1 MTDKANWRL
10 FDFVSHQLE
19 HSPIEKSIC
28 DRIGGEDRS
37 FSTREIE
44 DISNQVANALLSLDL
59 QKGDRIG
66 MVVNENRCEFLLLDL
81 GIQKAGLVS
90 VPFYPTL
97 SIGEFSYILKDSNCK
112 AIFFGSGELG
122 EKMRAA
128 NESAGTLQY
137 FYAFDSD
144 HPTEEHWQSLWSDA
158 PTAFP
163 NVEIS
168 SESLATLI
176 YTSGT
181 TGKPKGVMISH
192 RNIVS
197 NVIDV
202 CKHLPVDR
210 GTTVISFLPLSHVM
224 ERVASFTYLY
234 QGVSVHYCATDQL
247 GGPDGALQRVK
258 PNFFT
263 CVPRLLEK
271 IYEKIYARGQSLTG
285 LKKKLFFWSLSLADS
300 YEYGMSVRGI
310 DRMKWWIA
318 DRLVFSK
325 WRAALGNR
333 VVGIVT
339 GSAPCPVKILR
350 TFCAAGIPIREGYGL
365 TESATVIT
373 VNRYGA
379 GDAKMGTVG
388 PTIDRVHIRIDDSD
402 TTYGPDEGEIW
413 ASGPSIMMGYYN
425 KPEETARTLKEK
437 DGRTW
442 LLTGDIGRII
452 TENGVSY
459 LKITDRKKELLKT
472 SAGKYIA
479 PAPIESR
486 LKEHSLVEQA
496 MVVGDGKKYASVV
509 ISIAI
514 PILQEHCLQQS
525 IPYES
530 AEKCV
535 SNEKVIATYAAIVDE
550 VNADLARH
558 EQIKRFTLVPDL
570 WVPVK
575 VDGSTSELT
584 PTLKIKRRVLMKKY
598 QADIE
603 AMYD

>member
-10 FDFVSHQLE
+10 FDFVSHQLTQ
-19 HSPIEKSIC
+19 SPIEKAIC

-37 FSTREIE
+37 FSTQQIE
-44 DISNQVANALLSLDL
+44 DISNQVANGLLSLNL
-59 QKGDRIG
+59 KSGDRIG
-66 MVVNENRCEFLLLDL
+66 LVVNENRCEFLLLDL

-97 SIGEFSYILKDSNCK
+97 STGEFAYILKDSNCK

-122 EKMRAA
+122 DKMRAA
-128 NESAGTLQY
+128 NDIAKTLQY
-137 FYAFDSD
+137 FFAFDSD
-144 HPTEEHWQSLWSDA
+144 HPTEKHWQSLWSKA
-158 PTAFP
+158 PATSP
-163 NVEIS
+163 NLEIS
-168 SESLATLI
+168 AESLATLI

-181 TGKPKGVMISH
+181 TGHPKGVMISH
-192 RNIVS
+192 RNIAS

-202 CKHLPVDR
+202 CKHLPVQK
-210 GTTVISFLPLSHVM
+210 GSTVISFLPLSHVM

-234 QGVSVHYCATDQL
+234 QCVSVHYCATDQL
-247 GGPDGALQRVK
+247 GGPEGALQRVQ

-271 IYEKIYARGQSLTG
+271 IYEKIYTKGQSLTG
-285 LKKKLFFWSLSLADS
+285 LKKKLFFWSLSLAES
-300 YEYGMSVRGI
+300 YEYGMSVKGV

-339 GSAPCPVKILR
+339 GSAPCPDKILR
-350 TFCAAGIPIREGYGL
+350 VFCAAGIPIREGYGL

-373 VNRYGA
+373 VNRYGS
-379 GDAKMGTVG
+379 GPAKIGTVG
-388 PTIDRVHIRIDDSD
+388 PTIDRVHIKIDDGD
-402 TTYGPDEGEIW
+402 TSYGPDEGEIW

-425 KPEETARTLKEK
+425 KPEETAKTLKEEG
-437 DGRTW
+437 GRTW

-452 TENGVSY
+452 TENGVSF

-479 PAPIESR
+479 PAPIENR

-496 MVVGDGKKYASVV
+496 MVVGDGRKYASVI

-514 PILQEHCLQQS
+514 PILQEYCLQHS
-525 IPYES
+525 IPYEN
-530 AEKCV
+530 AESCV
-535 SNEKVIATYAAIVDE
+535 SHEKIKDTYAAIVDG
-550 VNADLARH
+550 VNEDLARH

-575 VDGSTSELT
+575 VDGSSSELT

-598 QADIE
+598 HADID